1 MEPATKRAVRRV
13 RQEGRALRGGGRSRE
28 RARAAGPRQPV
39 RSARQRPPVRSGAD
53 RDLALKLGAL
63 MLCTL
68 TSEGGA
74 VIKAVDESGLNF
86 PQMKVLVTLAGHED
100 EPASMKRIAEHL
112 GISLASASRAVDTL
126 VKRDL
131 ATRIEDPDD
140 RRVRHVSLTAE
151 GQGIADELMAARL
164 AGLEGFIATLAPPE
178 RRKLEAALE
187 VLLRRE
193 DVGSTYRTHRRR
205 VLR

>member
-1 MEPATKRAVRRV
+1 VEAGTKKAMRRV
-13 RQEGRALRGGGRSRE
+13 RQEGRALGARRTAARRHGPGDRRSP
-28 RARAAGPRQPV
+28 ASAG
-39 RSARQRPPVRSGAD
+39 D
-53 RDLALKLGAL
+53 RDLALKLGSL

-68 TSEGGA
+68 GSEGGA

-100 EPASMKRIAEHL
+100 EPASVKRIAEQL
-112 GISLASASRAVDTL
+112 GISLASASRAVDVL
-126 VKRDL
+126 VRRDL

-164 AGLEGFIATLAPPE
+164 AGLEGFVATLAAPE
-178 RRKLEAALE
+178 RRKLEAALDI
-187 VLLRRE
+187 LLRRD
-193 DVGSTYRTHRRR
+193 DVGSTYRAHRRR
-205 VLR
+205 VSR

>member
-1 MEPATKRAVRRV
+1 V
-13 RQEGRALRGGGRSRE
+13 RQEGRVLRGGGRSRE

-53 RDLALKLGAL
+53 RDLAL
-63 MLCTL
+63 TL

-86 PQMKVLVTLAGHED
+86 PQMKVLVTLAGHEH

-112 GISLASASRAVDTL
+112 GISLASASRAVDAL

>member
-1 MEPATKRAVRRV
+1 VEAGTKKAMRRA
-13 RQEGRALRGGGRSRE
+13 RQEGRALGARRTAARRHGPGDRRSP
-28 RARAAGPRQPV
+28 ASAG
-39 RSARQRPPVRSGAD
+39 D
-53 RDLALKLGAL
+53 RDLALKLGSL

-68 TSEGGA
+68 GSEGGA

-100 EPASMKRIAEHL
+100 EPASVKRIAEQL
-112 GISLASASRAVDTL
+112 GISLASASRAVDVL
-126 VKRDL
+126 VRRDL

-164 AGLEGFIATLAPPE
+164 AGLEGFVATLAAPE
-178 RRKLEAALE
+178 RRKLEAALDI
-187 VLLRRE
+187 LLRRD
-193 DVGSTYRTHRRR
+193 DVGSTYRAHRRR
-205 VLR
+205 VSR